1 MDKTLRCSICKEEKP
16 TEDFHRCVSAA
27 TGYQSRCKAC
37 KQSLSRAYGERNKK
51 RNLAN
56 GPAKIGS
63 LICGGCKVEKP
74 TSEFPKDVA
83 TRTGYSPYCKMCQR
97 AANRRRRLQNKER
110 NLANGPAEVSSLSC
124 SGCKG
129 VKPVSEFYKD
139 STTTTGYQDRC
150 KPCQKV
156 LAERQKISYREANE
170 KKYQSESP
178 APEFIKC
185 NKCGEE
191 KPISEYNRM
200 PTSKFGWDKRC
211 KSCNRA
217 RIDDA
222 KEVNRQRNR
231 VPVIPASGLLDC
243 SRCGQAK
250 PVADFYISRASK
262 RGWKSLC
269 KSCSKDGITKEAK
282 RKVALRPYGMEP
294 EEYDARLSAQLGGC
308 AICGNL
314 DSIEGRS
321 HPVDHCHDC
330 GKVRGI
336 LCTLCN
342 TGANWNSV
350 PGWTQIARAYHAA
363 HAAFEGCETARR
375 LIA

>member
-1 MDKTLRCSICKEEKP
+1 MRKNTRVNHLPRSSSNATNAGKKSP
-16 TEDFHRCVSAA
+16 SPNTTEC
-27 TGYQSRCKAC
+27 
-37 KQSLSRAYGERNKK
+37 LP
-51 RNLAN
+51 RNLDGTSVAN
-56 GPAKIGS
+56 PATE
-63 LICGGCKVEKP
+63 L
-74 TSEFPKDVA
+74 
-83 TRTGYSPYCKMCQR
+83 
-97 AANRRRRLQNKER
+97 
-110 NLANGPAEVSSLSC
+110 
-124 SGCKG
+124 
-129 VKPVSEFYKD
+129 
-139 STTTTGYQDRC
+139 
-150 KPCQKV
+150 
-156 LAERQKISYREANE
+156 
-170 KKYQSESP
+170 ESM
-178 APEFIKC
+178 
-185 NKCGEE
+185 
-191 KPISEYNRM
+191 M
-200 PTSKFGWDKRC
+200 P
-211 KSCNRA
+211 
-217 RIDDA
+217 

-350 PGWTQIARAYHAA
+350 PGWDSDCASLPCCPMPHSRDVKRLAA
-363 HAAFEGCETARR
+363 S
-375 LIA
+375 